1 MATTLVTGATGFV
14 GSHVARALAAR
25 GDDVRATVRATS
37 RLEPLDGL
45 DVETVVADV
54 TDRRAVRRALRGVT
68 RVFHVAGT
76 TNLRMSADDLF
87 RINVQGTRTVLE
99 ECLRAGVERVVHT
112 SSVAAV
118 GPAPKGG
125 AADERQVW
133 RGGELGIPYVDSK
146 HEAEVEAL
154 RIAARGLPVVV
165 VCPAYVLGAGDTHRS
180 STEIVRRFMLR
191 RIPAY
196 VDGAINI
203 VDVAD
208 VAAGHL
214 LADEL
219 GVPGERYILG
229 NRNYTWDRL
238 FADLARLSGIEAP
251 AVKLPVTAAL
261 ALAEGLGRMPGP
273 TPVTPVEIRSA
284 ANWWTYRS
292 TKARRELG
300 WSTRPHEETVEAT
313 VAWYRERE
321 GGRLQRSGTRQGVA
335 LADGGLHGAAARRA
349 RAVTARLHRC
359 RTPTNWLCPCG
370 RVARELKRREIET
383 ETVRV
388 ALRSRDRDEI
398 DALTGQRHVPVVEL
412 GREVIC
418 DSKRIVEHLRWRDAR
433 P

>member
-1 MATTLVTGATGFV
+1 MGITLVTGATGFV
-14 GSHVARALAAR
+14 GSHVARALVAR
-25 GDDVRATVRATS
+25 GDDVRLTVRATS
-37 RLEPLDGL
+37 RLESLKDL
-45 DVETVVADV
+45 DVDTVVADI

-68 RVFHVAGT
+68 RVFHVAGS

-87 RINVQGTRTVLE
+87 RINVQGTRAVLE
-99 ECLRAGVERVVHT
+99 ECLRAEVERVVHT
-112 SSVAAV
+112 SSVVAV
-118 GPAPKGG
+118 GPAPQGD
-125 AADERQVW
+125 AADERLLW

-165 VCPAYVLGAGDTHRS
+165 VCPAYVLGAGDRHRS
-180 STEIVRRFMLR
+180 STELVRRFMLR

-208 VAAGHL
+208 VAEGHL
-214 LADEL
+214 LADAL

-251 AVKLPVTAAL
+251 AIKLPVTAAL
-261 ALAEGLGRMPGP
+261 ALAEGLARMPGP

-284 ANWWTYRS
+284 AHWWTYRS

-321 GGRLQRSGTRQGVA
+321 GDRLQRSGTRQGIGWRVA
-335 LADGGLHGAAARRA
+335 GSTARR
-349 RAVTARLHRC
+349 L
-359 RTPTNWLCPCG
+359 G
-370 RVARELKRREIET
+370 EL
-383 ETVRV
+383 
-388 ALRSRDRDEI
+388 
-398 DALTGQRHVPVVEL
+398 VP
-412 GREVIC
+412 
-418 DSKRIVEHLRWRDAR
+418 
-433 P
+433 